1 MTDTNSSSYESSDT
15 EQNKTTQARTIDTRC
30 RTGKGQI
37 TARREGLRSAK
48 SLVKKRAEEIEDSD
62 RSRSPLKVDDSTP
75 FATSKEEDSDD
86 GVKTAHKKEGKW
98 EIPRDE
104 DGNTDEERLV
114 EKAIKGRGR
123 PETTGGYRLKKEFLA
138 RKQVIL
144 EQRREEFLLK
154 GMENPCEEFQDCTSN
169 RKYKA
174 EIKRLTEHLE
184 EAPFRDVTA
193 TILEASTKVLGFSQ
207 KSKSLKGT
215 HVKVLRD
222 AAAAITAGAN
232 IMAMQMAQDR
242 CGNNLD
248 LIEELRT
255 ENANL
260 KTSLTEVRK
269 ELEEVKQMLR
279 GIREAPPHTAVVS
292 SPPSKHPGSVGQGT
306 EKAPQQRTGAPSSL
320 MRMKKEERAITPPMV
335 DMVEEEE
342 EIPIGIIEIPKGLIP
357 KDGKRP
363 VKEAR
368 VARKEVGPKIRE
380 NVPLNTRV
388 RVERREE
395 TMKEGK
401 KGLGEEVSRIVF
413 QAMNEWKSQETSKQG
428 AWKKQGNKGKGE
440 VKEMEEQGRTQYREN
455 TYRKE
460 FPQLP
465 PTRQQKKEQAQ
476 QGKEETPIPQEV
488 WTKVVGRREKKREK
502 EEQRR
507 KETVI
512 KKVVIPEKKGGKK
525 NKRRVPNTAAVTI
538 TAEKG
543 QYKDLLAEAKRRID
557 LEGIGIEKIKTRV
570 GATGAL
576 VFEIPGE
583 ERNKQADLLAD
594 KLKEVLTDRARV
606 SRPQK
611 MGELRLKGLEISTS
625 EKEVVEAVAKN
636 NMGTVPPSGGQE
648 GGRGG
653 EYQNWVD
660 PNQSGA
666 ATGKSTTMLQMPR
679 ERACTSK
686 LQK

>member
-15 EQNKTTQARTIDTRC
+15 EQIRRPRQGPLTRD
-30 RTGKGQI
+30 
-37 TARREGLRSAK
+37 
-48 SLVKKRAEEIEDSD
+48 AE
-62 RSRSPLKVDDSTP
+62 LAKVDDSTP

-86 GVKTAHKKEGKW
+86 GVKTAHKKKEGKW

-123 PETTGGYRLKKEFLA
+123 
-138 RKQVIL
+138 KQVIL

-154 GMENPCEEFQDCTSN
+154 GMENPCEEFQDCTTN

-232 IMAMQMAQDR
+232 
-242 CGNNLD
+242 
-248 LIEELRT
+248 
-255 ENANL
+255 
-260 KTSLTEVRK
+260 TSLTEVRK

-292 SPPSKHPGSVGQGT
+292 SPPSKHPGNVGQGT

-428 AWKKQGNKGKGE
+428 AWRKQGNKGKGE

-648 GGRGG
+648 SGRNRK
-653 EYQNWVD
+653 YQNWVD
-660 PNQSGA
+660 PNQSRTT
-666 ATGKSTTMLQMPR
+666 TGKSTTMLQMPR